1 MQRSFVRRA
10 KLVAAVTLAVVTWA
24 GIAGARAETLVRLG
38 APVGTIPGIKTAID
52 EGLFQR
58 DGLKVEIVTLSG
70 GPNILTATV
79 GGAIDIGYSDMFAWV
94 GALQNGFALELIQ
107 PAVLRNKTD
116 YMIAGPK
123 SGVKTP
129 ADLRGKKIGVAA
141 HVQAKLRLALYLEKF
156 GLTIADVRPIT
167 MNQRDTIGAA
177 LSTGQIDAA
186 IAPDPDVALWQQ
198 QYGVYI
204 LDGRPWLQ
212 IPERTATAGFF
223 VTNAWLAAHR
233 DIAIAF
239 VRDARQGAH
248 DFNVMAPAGK
258 AAIIK
263 KFDKIDFAAMEKESP
278 GITERLKDDIGSD
291 EGPIHPEALA
301 TWIKMAEDHGF
312 LKNPGDY
319 KVHISDLS
327 ILPPS

>member
-1 MQRSFVRRA
+1 MTDRPRFQGLRS
-10 KLVAAVTLAVVTWA
+10 AVA
-24 GIAGARAETLVRLG
+24 GIAILAVSAGAARAETTLRVG
-38 APVGTIPGIKTAID
+38 APVGTIPGVKTAME
-52 EGLFQR
+52 EGLFQK
-58 DGLKVEIVTLSG
+58 DGIRIEIVTLSG

-107 PAVLRNKTD
+107 PAVRRNQTD

-123 SGVKTP
+123 SGIKTP

-141 HVQAKLRLALYLEKF
+141 HVQAKLRLALYLETF

-186 IAPDPDVALWQQ
+186 IAPDPDVALWQH
-198 QYGVYI
+198 QYGVYP
-204 LDGRPWLQ
+204 LAGRPWAQ
-212 IPERTATAGFF
+212 IPEQAATAGFF
-223 VTNAWLAAHR
+223 VTNAWLSAHR
-233 DIAIAF
+233 DVATAF
-239 VRDARQGAH
+239 VRDVRQGAH
-248 DFNVMAPAGK
+248 DFNAMSPERK

-263 KFDKIDFAAMEKESP
+263 TYDKIDFAALERESP
-278 GITERLKDDIGSD
+278 GITARLKDDTGSD
-291 EGPIHPEALA
+291 DGPIHLDALS

-319 KVHISDLS
+319 KAHVSDLS
-327 ILPPS
+327 NLPPS